1 MVTDTYTNPYDL
13 VIDRKA
19 VLKAFQSL
27 RKDKILARANHW
39 CCQSCGSSDLEGRM
53 ETKLKSGA
61 YKWKGY
67 AFWHRQTE
75 ERAFG
80 YCGRD
85 TNRTLNIYYIG
96 RNELDYTD
104 YGIQEYYPEL
114 SVTLKDEDGLTSEE
128 VGYAI
133 YNSLKGAENSYGFGE
148 EGLNVLWDG
157 SADNS
162 IQVFPRQFNE
172 EVEMQL
178 YGTFGFLNPDS
189 PLIPDHLRDKVRE
202 SRNAWLEYSEK
213 WNRDYKARQPQEE
226 VS

>member
-1 MVTDTYTNPYDL
+1 MVTETYTNPYDL

-85 TNRTLNIYYIG
+85 TNRTLNIYYTG

-104 YGIQEYYPEL
+104 YGFQ
-114 SVTLKDEDGLTSEE
+114 TLKDENGLTSEE
-128 VGYAI
+128 VGYSI
-133 YNSLKGAENSYGFGE
+133 YNSLKSVENSYGFGE

-172 EVEMQL
+172 EVEMRL

-189 PLIPDHLRDKVRE
+189 PLIPDHLRDKVRD
-202 SRNAWLEYSEK
+202 SRNAWLEHGEK
-213 WNRDYKARQPQEE
+213 VKKNWEEMKVKEE